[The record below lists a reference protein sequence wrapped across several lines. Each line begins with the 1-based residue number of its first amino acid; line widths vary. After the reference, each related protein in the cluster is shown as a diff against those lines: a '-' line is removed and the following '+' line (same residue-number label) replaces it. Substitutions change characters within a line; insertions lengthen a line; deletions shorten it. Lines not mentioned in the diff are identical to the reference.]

1 VANESAVILRSDRV
15 SGKMEMRKNL
25 LLQHIYRSGSI
36 GRLEL
41 GRDLQMSKSRLC
53 EVVQEMIDEGLIL
66 ESLDGTERRGRRP
79 VPLSPNPDH
88 GCFVGLDFEAKRMRV
103 VVVDFSGKTLFQRH
117 QELRPMKDQK
127 RLISRLLGFVD
138 KGIDAARKLGAHILG
153 VGVAAPG
160 VINQTTGTLVHY
172 DFIEAARNTPLK
184 ELVENHTGHPCVV
197 DNNIRCYAL
206 TEWTYGAA
214 KNMSDFICLAVR
226 SGFGSA
232 IILNGRLL
240 DGSHGFSGEAGYT
253 RIPSSKPASEWKT
266 FQEVVSEKA
275 LNVDIEA
282 NDFKIPRKKAQV
294 AGELLGARAA
304 SLASLL
310 DPEAIVLV
318 GRLLEPG
325 GPLWPF
331 VEETYRNCILPDIA
345 EQVPLLHSRVDSFAA
360 AVGSTQRCFQELFP
374 INPKSN
380 RKTDVA
386 TVAR

>member
-1 VANESAVILRSDRV
+1 
-15 SGKMEMRKNL
+15 M
-25 LLQHIYRSGSI
+25 
-36 GRLEL
+36 
-41 GRDLQMSKSRLC
+41 
-53 EVVQEMIDEGLIL
+53 
-66 ESLDGTERRGRRP
+66 
-79 VPLSPNPDH
+79 
-88 GCFVGLDFEAKRMRV
+88 
-103 VVVDFSGKTLFQRH
+103 
-117 QELRPMKDQK
+117 
-127 RLISRLLGFVD
+127 
-138 KGIDAARKLGAHILG
+138 
-153 VGVAAPG
+153 
-160 VINQTTGTLVHY
+160 
-172 DFIEAARNTPLK
+172 
-184 ELVENHTGHPCVV
+184 
-197 DNNIRCYAL
+197 
-206 TEWTYGAA
+206 
-214 KNMSDFICLAVR
+214 
-226 SGFGSA
+226 
-232 IILNGRLL
+232 
-240 DGSHGFSGEAGYT
+240 
-253 RIPSSKPASEWKT
+253 
-266 FQEVVSEKA
+266 
-275 LNVDIEA
+275 DIEA